1 MKLLRINKYILKT
14 IFSNIKFTK
23 ELNIVRYNRKLQSK
37 LGISLYSY
45 QKKYFEKIITPALL
59 NHTEILLQNNLFDKK
74 TLSKLISEW
83 ENETTEA
90 LQEKDC
96 FHINQK
102 ASIKNLND
110 IKILNISLKDQSLL
124 EKITTNLIELNVSN
138 IKNLELPCSILLN
151 LETLSL
157 KDISKLK
164 FLNKAKN
171 INLNKLRHLYLN
183 NISFDKKNKIKISLN
198 NVKYLDLR
206 LKEQDGFYFQNDNN
220 KAGFNKEKTIQH
232 LINIFDF
239 PFLSIFKKEKEESY
253 DEDGYGELIYEIYND
268 LSETFQKPEE
278 LFDKKYLSKYDF
290 FNFEILFEWYDISG
304 SAEFSNRFIYKY
316 LFAKTK
322 GNKFIFKTE
331 YIDYVLS
338 NFDCERERFD
348 KEIRYCNNINYNN
361 YYFINNES
369 KIEGSVP
376 WIMLD
381 SEKFNS
387 FSINLKKNHDKDYVM
402 ITALEYFKK
411 NKNQLEILT
420 INDVDLS
427 FADSFLNNL
436 ESLEKL
442 KCFYIT
448 KDLKYKNNN
457 QLIDLLTILSKMKS
471 LFLIDITLKSEINL
485 NKNEEEKINKILP
498 DISFIKSKKESAIK
512 WFNNNYQLIISSKA

>member
-59 NHTEILLQNNLFDKK
+59 NHTEILLQNNIFDKK

-253 DEDGYGELIYEIYND
+253 DED
-268 LSETFQKPEE
+268 
-278 LFDKKYLSKYDF
+278 
-290 FNFEILFEWYDISG
+290 
-304 SAEFSNRFIYKY
+304 R
-316 LFAKTK
+316 
-322 GNKFIFKTE
+322 
-331 YIDYVLS
+331 
-338 NFDCERERFD
+338 
-348 KEIRYCNNINYNN
+348 
-361 YYFINNES
+361 
-369 KIEGSVP
+369 
-376 WIMLD
+376 
-381 SEKFNS
+381 
-387 FSINLKKNHDKDYVM
+387 
-402 ITALEYFKK
+402 
-411 NKNQLEILT
+411 
-420 INDVDLS
+420 
-427 FADSFLNNL
+427 
-436 ESLEKL
+436 
-442 KCFYIT
+442 
-448 KDLKYKNNN
+448 
-457 QLIDLLTILSKMKS
+457 
-471 LFLIDITLKSEINL
+471 
-485 NKNEEEKINKILP
+485 
-498 DISFIKSKKESAIK
+498 
-512 WFNNNYQLIISSKA
+512 